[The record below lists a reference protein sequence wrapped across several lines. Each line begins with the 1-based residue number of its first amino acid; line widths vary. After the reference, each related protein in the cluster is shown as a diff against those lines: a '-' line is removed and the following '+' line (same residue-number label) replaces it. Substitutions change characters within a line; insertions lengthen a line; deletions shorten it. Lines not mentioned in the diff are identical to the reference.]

1 MLFRLN
7 RHDTPT
13 SGLDSLVVHR
23 LTGLSGSGSSP
34 FSPSHFYTH
43 TSFPF
48 PQFLS
53 GEEQS
58 SVSQSPASY
67 GCRTTGF
74 GSCSTPNLPTR
85 ADTPPSCL
93 SASQAPLST
102 RHSSSLFSQN
112 SDSTETHP
120 SVAAIATPFPW
131 FRLLPSPTHHLRDF
145 VRHRLGN
152 TARSKAARTIWLPS
166 HTLLKP
172 TEPINVSFSWMTFS
186 RACSAFSSC

>member
-1 MLFRLN
+1 MLFRRN
-7 RHDTPT
+7 SHNTPT

-43 TSFPF
+43 ISFPL

-67 GCRTTGF
+67 EWQMTGF
-74 GSCSTPNLPTR
+74 GNCSTPSLPTR

-93 SASQAPLST
+93 SASRALLST
-102 RHSSSLFSQN
+102 HHSFCPLSQN

-120 SVAAIATPFPW
+120 NEAAIMIPFLW
-131 FRLLPSPTHHLRDF
+131 LRLLHSPTHHLRNLL
-145 VRHRLGN
+145 RHCLWN
-152 TARSKAARTIWLPS
+152 TAWSKAARTIWLPS

-172 TEPINVSFSWMTFS
+172 TEPINVSFS
-186 RACSAFSSC
+186 